1 MRDKLP
7 VCLHSKL
14 STTAYHER
22 RKPNRLL
29 FFDKSKTKL
38 GFQGIQNRIGDVFN
52 QFDFDNYPVIND
64 DQLRINLKKS
74 FNF

>member
-14 STTAYHER
+14 STTAYHE
-22 RKPNRLL
+22 RLL